1 MRTDKKEEMNQ
12 LEKVKNTTVKNLNMW
27 SKKELD
33 YLNQDKSIEAT
44 QWDFHQQI
52 LETSFWKFQ
61 CAVLIATPK
70 KLRD

>member
-44 QWDFHQQI
+44 QWDFHHN
-52 LETSFWKFQ
+52 LEEEEISF
-61 CAVLIATPK
+61 
-70 KLRD
+70 

>member
-1 MRTDKKEEMNQ
+1 MRTGKKEEMNQ

-27 SKKELD
+27 SKRELD

-52 LETSFWKFQ
+52 LETSF
-61 CAVLIATPK
+61 
-70 KLRD
+70 